1 LRRGG
6 PGGEVNMPGL
16 TLYSG
21 NRLETLTDKLAEN
34 VSVSPLP
41 VMTKET
47 IVLQSMGMMKWL
59 TVEMSRRLGIW
70 SNYEYFFP
78 NRMMGN
84 ILNSFIPGKGDER
97 FFDKDIMTWK
107 CIDLILKEKLNPC
120 FTELASYIK
129 NDSTGIKLYQIAS
142 KIVDLFD
149 QYMTFRPDMIIDWDN
164 GGMKGEWQAEL
175 WRMLTHGMAGDHP
188 PALLQKIYGLLKTEK
203 NFLPVNLPERITV
216 FGISYLPMY
225 HLNIL
230 RAASIYSDVNLFI
243 LNPSPEYWGNILT
256 EKEKQRIISTSPII
270 PGDPEDYLH
279 IEQGN
284 TLLASLGRVGRD
296 FLFNIFTS
304 DLETVELFTGPERKS
319 LLSMIQNDIYTMNNG
334 VPGTGRFDFTEE
346 QILNDGSITVSSC
359 HSSMREVEVLHD
371 YILDLLNR
379 DKTLAPGDILVMSPD
394 IEEYS
399 SSIQGIFSRSG
410 GGVPGIPF
418 RIVDRKLKNT
428 TIAIETFFKV
438 LSLGEERFTSASILS
453 IAECGEIRDKFNLSS
468 EDMDKAGRWVRET
481 SVFWGIDAQYKEELG
496 LPGIYE
502 NTWSFGFSR
511 MLMGGIMNYEEKTSL
526 GILPYSGIEG
536 SDLQVAGRFISLF
549 NSLRDIY
556 YMLKNDYTLSGWSEV
571 INTILDLLFVA
582 DEVPAGLSSIAAAAL
597 RIKDLEVES
606 LFNEKLSVS
615 VIREYL
621 DKMLSESVSGKDF
634 VSGSLTF
641 CEMLPMRS
649 IPCRVICIL
658 GMSDSAFPRKSRALS
673 FDLTSA
679 SPKRGDRSVRDED
692 RYLFL
697 ETLVSARD
705 NLYISYTGQSLNS
718 NNQLNPSVV
727 VSELL
732 EYIDEFYGVSSGT
745 KNIRDYIFKAHRI
758 QPYNPVYFIPG
769 SGFFTYNGAR
779 IEGAKSYA
787 LSEKRDYRFMDKSL
801 PPLSDDEKTLSIN
814 ELAAFLVNPSKTLMN
829 KRLGLY
835 LGLKS
840 YEFIEEEPFTP
851 DFLDQY
857 KLNSGIMK
865 ALQEGRGHK
874 SHFELVKA
882 EGTLPHSTPGVLVYD
897 SSFIQVKNF
906 YEKFKY
912 LLTDNSGKVDIS
924 LGINGFNLTGSADNI
939 YGGRVIFFRYASA
952 KGMDILTAWI
962 THLALCASGTF
973 PEDTVLI
980 SKNGIQDWSAVAE
993 SEKILS
999 GLLDI
1004 YEEGMMKPL
1013 PLFPKSTLKFAETFY
1028 DGKKGEPGE
1037 RALKAAAGAFS
1048 STYFSGDSD
1057 DPYIQKFFTDFYSCS
1072 GEFNKLALKVYS
1084 PVFENMNR
1092 EVEL

>member
-1 LRRGG
+1 
-6 PGGEVNMPGL
+6 MPGL

-21 NRLETLTDKLAEN
+21 NRLELLTDKFAET
-34 VSVSPLP
+34 VSSSPLN

-70 SNYEYFFP
+70 SNYEYVFP
-78 NRMMGN
+78 NRMVGH

-107 CIDLILKEKLNPC
+107 CVDLILKEKSNPY
-120 FTELASYIK
+120 FSDLALYIK
-129 NDSTGIKLYQIAS
+129 NDQTGIKLYQIAS
-142 KIVDLFD
+142 KIIDLFD
-149 QYMTFRPDMIIDWDN
+149 QYMTFRPEMIIGWDN
-164 GGMKGEWQAEL
+164 GEMKDEWQAEL
-175 WRMLTHGMAGDHP
+175 WRLLTRGMNGDHP
-188 PALLQKIYGLLKTEK
+188 PALLNKIYDILKSGK
-203 NFLPVNLPERITV
+203 DFSPVNLPGRITV
-216 FGISYLPMY
+216 FGISYIPMY

-230 RAASIYSDVNLFI
+230 RAASFYSDVNLFI
-243 LNPSPEYWGNILT
+243 LNPSSEYWGNILT
-256 EKEKQRIISTSPII
+256 DKEKQKIISTSPII

-279 IEQGN
+279 MEQGN

-296 FLFNIFTS
+296 FLFNIFMS
-304 DLETVELFTGPERKS
+304 DLDTVELFDEPERKS
-319 LLSMIQNDIYTMNNG
+319 LLAMIQNDIYTMNNG
-334 VPGTGRFDFTEE
+334 QPGNGKFNFSENE
-346 QILNDGSITVSSC
+346 ILNDGSITVSSC

-379 DKTLAPGDILVMSPD
+379 DKTLAPGEILVMSPD

-399 SSIQGIFSRSG
+399 SSIHGIFGRSG
-410 GGVPGIPF
+410 GGVPHIPF

-428 TIAIETFFKV
+428 NTAIETFFKV
-438 LSLGEERFTSASILS
+438 LSLDEVRFTSASVLS
-453 IAECGEIRDKFNLSS
+453 IAECDEIRDKFHLSN

-481 SVFWGIDAQYKEELG
+481 SIFWGIDSAYKEELG
-496 LPGIYE
+496 LPGVHE
-502 NTWSFGFSR
+502 NTWSFGFNR
-511 MLMGGIMNYEEKTSL
+511 MLMGGIMNYDEKISL
-526 GILPYSGIEG
+526 GVLPYSGIEG
-536 SDLQVAGRFISLF
+536 GDLQILGRFISFF
-549 NSLRDIY
+549 NSLCEIY
-556 YMLKNDYTLSGWSEV
+556 RMLKDDYTLSGWSVV
-571 INTILDLLFVA
+571 INTILDMFFA
-582 DEVPAGLSSIAAAAL
+582 DEEVPAGLSSISAAAF
-597 RIKDLEVES
+597 KMKNMEEDS
-606 LFNEKLSVS
+606 LFSGKVSVS

-658 GMSDSAFPRKSRALS
+658 GMNDSAFPRKSRALS

-705 NLYISYTGQSLNS
+705 YLYISYTGQSLSS

-732 EYIDEFYGVSSGT
+732 EYIDEFYGVEPGT
-745 KNIRDYIFKAHRI
+745 KNVRDFIFKEHRI

-769 SGFFTYNGAR
+769 SGFFTYHGSR

-787 LSEKRDYRFMDKSL
+787 LSEKHDYRFMDKSL
-801 PPLSDDEKTLSIN
+801 PPLSDDEKTISIYD
-814 ELAAFLVNPSKTLMN
+814 LAAFLVHPIRALMT

-835 LGLKS
+835 LGLRS
-840 YEFIEEEPFTP
+840 DEFTEEEPFTP

-865 ALQEGRGHK
+865 ALLEGRERD

-882 EGTLPHSTPGVLVYD
+882 EGILPHSTPGVLVYD
-897 SSFIQVKNF
+897 SSFRQVKSF
-906 YEKFKY
+906 YDRFSC
-912 LLTDNSGKVDIS
+912 LLKDKNDDMEID
-924 LGINGFNLTGSADNI
+924 LHLNGFHLTGNADNI
-939 YGGRVIFFRYASA
+939 YSGRVVFFRYASVKA
-952 KGMDILTAWI
+952 MDILTAWI
-962 THLALCASGTF
+962 THIALSASGFFTG
-973 PEDTVLI
+973 DTILI
-980 SKNGIQDWSAVAE
+980 SKNGIQGWSHIDDSANL
-993 SEKILS
+993 LS
-999 GLLDI
+999 NLLDI
-1004 YEEGMMKPL
+1004 YEEGMMRPL

-1028 DGKKGEPGE
+1028 DGKKGEPGA
-1037 RALKAAAGAFS
+1037 RALKAAASAFS
-1048 STYFSGDSD
+1048 SSFFTGDSD
-1057 DPYIQKFFTDFYSCS
+1057 DPYIQKFFTDFNSCS
-1072 GEFNKLALKVYS
+1072 AGFNRLALKIYS
-1084 PVFENMNR
+1084 PVFLNIKSD
-1092 EVEL
+1092 VVI